1 MIPRLGRTAAL
12 RTRARTAG
20 KAGFSQKAPSLGGLE
35 NFQGVCDLQRVQ
47 RFLTP
52 CWQAL
57 A

>member
-1 MIPRLGRTAAL
+1 MIPRLRRTTAL
-12 RTRARTAG
+12 RTRGRTAG